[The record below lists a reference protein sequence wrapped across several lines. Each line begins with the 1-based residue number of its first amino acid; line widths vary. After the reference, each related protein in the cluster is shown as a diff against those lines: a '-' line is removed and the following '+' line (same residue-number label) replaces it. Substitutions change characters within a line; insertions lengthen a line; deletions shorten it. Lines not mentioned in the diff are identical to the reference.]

1 MADNDYALAVK
12 DVAVSIVTKALGTLT
27 IAIRKT
33 IDIGLKTVQDA
44 MKINSTD
51 TSLTTDEQILEAKK
65 NQLRFN
71 NNKHN

>member
-1 MADNDYALAVK
+1 MADNDYVFAVK

-33 IDIGLKTVQDA
+33 IDIGLKTVKDA

-65 NQLRFN
+65 NS
-71 NNKHN
+71 